1 MTRAETALDLDF
13 VQYYTYSTMP
23 PQKRIARMRD
33 AGVTPTMQRLA
44 ILEFL
49 EGTKA
54 HPTADEVYTA
64 VHKTYPTIA
73 RATVYNTLEALTKA
87 GAILQLTMDQGA
99 ARYDADTGPH
109 VHFRCRVCEKVY
121 DIDARQQRC
130 LGKEV
135 DGHQVEAIR
144 TYAFGVCAS
153 CREEGKPGPEGAAT
167 GDGKRGKKPQAPDA
181 SDGAR
186 ARRTRNAS

>member
-1 MTRAETALDLDF
+1 
-13 VQYYTYSTMP
+13 
-23 PQKRIARMRD
+23 
-33 AGVTPTMQRLA
+33 MQRLA

-54 HPTADEVYTA
+54 HPTADEVYIA
-64 VHKTYPTIA
+64 LHKTYPTIA

-109 VHFRCRVCEKVY
+109 VHFRCRVCERVY
-121 DIDARQQRC
+121 DIDAHQQRC
-130 LGKEV
+130 LGKDVE
-135 DGHQVEAIR
+135 GHQIEAIR

-153 CREEGKPGPEGAAT
+153 CRENELAAASQTPAGRKKAGTRRSPEKEKGH
-167 GDGKRGKKPQAPDA
+167 AP
-181 SDGAR
+181 
-186 ARRTRNAS
+186 RTA

>member
-1 MTRAETALDLDF
+1 
-13 VQYYTYSTMP
+13 
-23 PQKRIARMRD
+23 
-33 AGVTPTMQRLA
+33 MQRLA

-64 VHKTYPTIA
+64 LHKTYPTIA

-109 VHFRCRVCEKVY
+109 VHFRCRVCERVY

-135 DGHQVEAIR
+135 DGHQVEAMR
-144 TYAFGVCAS
+144 TYAFGVCVACHKDELAAAS
-153 CREEGKPGPEGAAT
+153 ETPEGRKKT
-167 GDGKRGKKPQAPDA
+167 GTRRSPEKEKGRA
-181 SDGAR
+181 S
-186 ARRTRNAS
+186 

>member
-1 MTRAETALDLDF
+1 
-13 VQYYTYSTMP
+13 
-23 PQKRIARMRD
+23 MRD

-109 VHFRCRVCEKVY
+109 VHFRCRVCERVY
-121 DIDARQQRC
+121 DVDARQRC

-135 DGHQVEAIR
+135 AGHQVEAIR

-153 CREEGKPGPEGAAT
+153 CRKEGKLEPEGAAS
-167 GDGKRGKKPQAPDA
+167 GEGKRGKKPQAPPA
-181 SDGAR
+181 STPTAGTAPENGSKRHPSDTSNGFR
-186 ARRTRNAS
+186 ARRTRNAP

>member
-1 MTRAETALDLDF
+1 
-13 VQYYTYSTMP
+13 
-23 PQKRIARMRD
+23 MRD

-64 VHKTYPTIA
+64 LHKTYPTIA

-109 VHFRCRVCEKVY
+109 VHLRCQGCEGVY

-135 DGHQVEAIR
+135 DGHQVEAMR
-144 TYAFGVCAS
+144 TYAFGVCVSCHKDELAAAS
-153 CREEGKPGPEGAAT
+153 ETPEG
-167 GDGKRGKKPQAPDA
+167 RKKAGTRRSPEKEKGRAP
-181 SDGAR
+181 
-186 ARRTRNAS
+186 RTA